1 MTNFRERLGRL
12 TMGLLV
18 QPISRTRFIKCA
30 FLNSNNRF
38 RALSAFLASEV
49 GYTGRTV
56 GQKRVAPDSLICP
69 VPTVKTSRTTA
80 LSGSADYLLFVCRD
94 HSTPP
99 LLSRKHGMGSRLL
112 VRRVSPD

>member
-30 FLNSNNRF
+30 FLNGNNRF
-38 RALSAFLASEV
+38 CALSAVLASEV

-56 GQKRVAPDSLICP
+56 NQKLVAPDSLIYP
-69 VPTVKTSRTTA
+69 VPTTFLMGFSWAMFLCQDVT
-80 LSGSADYLLFVCRD
+80 D
-94 HSTPP
+94 HCT
-99 LLSRKHGMGSRLL
+99 LGKC
-112 VRRVSPD
+112 